1 MPKEDKYYRALSA
14 LNDDDRTFLYKLIPN
29 LSEQTEDIQTKV
41 EELAEIVINR
51 TGLSLP
57 KIIEYQSTSYI
68 RQGLIEPKTNQH
80 SRYYKEGYFNSIV
93 ERLPSSNLIYRI
105 KEMEQKGIEKDKEIK
120 KNYVNKIEQKKDHPH
135 PVNILDNLK
144 GTSNHIFFSKAI
156 YQGINSLVNNDIY
169 GVIENRAII
178 VTLLEDSIT
187 NDAFCN
193 FKDFKVIIKTALD
206 CDRTIKKHKKK
217 SGASKYLNQLTDAM
231 KNGEYKNPNRSVIK
245 YGRYSTQA
253 YRVLEE
259 WQILYTFFKPIKN
272 KIIDT
277 VNMYNEICNEQIS
290 VPLSLFTWLDVVIY
304 AVYGYQQ
311 LSKTEEQYI
320 KKYDDLISAYKKL
333 YMDNQKKFCF
343 SFYSLN
349 HFVQSFNVV
358 ALCLYENVWNKDIE
372 QFFN

>member
-51 TGLSLP
+51 TSLSLP

-68 RQGLIEPKTNQH
+68 RQGLIEPKTNQY
-80 SRYYKEGYFNSIV
+80 SRYYKKGYFNSIT
-93 ERLPSSNLIYRI
+93 EWLPSSNLIYRI
-105 KEMEQKGIEKDKEIK
+105 KGMEQKGIEKDKEIK

-144 GTSNHIFFSKAI
+144 GTSNHTFFSKAI

-169 GVIENRAII
+169 GIIENRAII

-231 KNGEYKNPNRSVIK
+231 KNGAYKNPNRSVIK

-259 WQILYTFFKPIKN
+259 WQILYTFFKPIKE
-272 KIIDT
+272 KIINT
-277 VNMYNEICNEQIS
+277 ANEYNEWCNEQYIW
-290 VPLSLFTWLDVVIY
+290 VDLSDWLDVVIY
-304 AVYGYQQ
+304 AVYGYYKE
-311 LSKTEEQYI
+311 SKFEEQYFN
-320 KKYDDLISAYKKL
+320 KLDDLISAYKKL

-358 ALCLYENVWNKDIE
+358 ALCLYEYVWDKDIE
-372 QFFN
+372 PFFN